1 MRRLLQQFM
10 KPYTSKAILGILT
23 KMVEV
28 VFEVLTPLVIARM
41 IDHGVHTHNVAAVI
55 GLGALL
61 LLLAAVSYCFTLIC
75 QKCASV
81 CSQGIGTDIRNALYE
96 HISQFSAA
104 ELDFFGTPSLV
115 TRLTNDVNQI
125 QLGIALGI
133 RQLTRW
139 PLLAIGSII
148 ACFSLNVAF
157 GAVALIS
164 TVLVSV
170 IFFVI
175 MRASIP
181 FYKDMQNKLDTVSQ
195 ITREALSGVRVIRAF
210 RKDAYESKRF
220 SAAAQNQAQI
230 AIGVGKLSALLN
242 PATFFVMYSAILII
256 LWISAVW
263 ISGDTLPGSTL
274 TQGQVI
280 ACVSYMTTT
289 LISIGY
295 LANLVIVFLRA
306 WASSMRI
313 AEVLDTHLSI
323 TVPSTRVELDCTAA
337 ALRFENVNFSYNAAT
352 HDEALALHDVSFSIQ
367 AGQTLGIIGGTG
379 SGKSSLAQLIC
390 RLYDMTSGSIS
401 LFGTDIQAY
410 PLQQLHELV
419 GYVPQ
424 KTSLISG
431 TIRSNLLWR
440 NPAATDEQLWDAL
453 TVAQAQEFVAQKP
466 NQLDSVVEA
475 GGKNFSGGQR
485 QRLTIARSLVQMPRI
500 VVLDDAAS
508 ALDFATDARLR
519 AALANLGEEVTSIII
534 SQRVSAVMHAD
545 AILVLDHGR
554 VAGLGDHETLLRDCP
569 IYREICLSQLSKEE
583 V

>member
-1 MRRLLQQFM
+1 
-10 KPYTSKAILGILT
+10 
-23 KMVEV
+23 
-28 VFEVLTPLVIARM
+28 
-41 IDHGVHTHNVAAVI
+41 
-55 GLGALL
+55 
-61 LLLAAVSYCFTLIC
+61 
-75 QKCASV
+75 
-81 CSQGIGTDIRNALYE
+81 
-96 HISQFSAA
+96 
-104 ELDFFGTPSLV
+104 
-115 TRLTNDVNQI
+115 
-125 QLGIALGI
+125 
-133 RQLTRW
+133 
-139 PLLAIGSII
+139 
-148 ACFSLNVAF
+148 
-157 GAVALIS
+157 
-164 TVLVSV
+164 
-170 IFFVI
+170 
-175 MRASIP
+175 
-181 FYKDMQNKLDTVSQ
+181 
-195 ITREALSGVRVIRAF
+195 
-210 RKDAYESKRF
+210 
-220 SAAAQNQAQI
+220 
-230 AIGVGKLSALLN
+230 
-242 PATFFVMYSAILII
+242 
-256 LWISAVW
+256 
-263 ISGDTLPGSTL
+263 
-274 TQGQVI
+274 
-280 ACVSYMTTT
+280 
-289 LISIGY
+289 
-295 LANLVIVFLRA
+295 
-306 WASSMRI
+306 
-313 AEVLDTHLSI
+313 
-323 TVPSTRVELDCTAA
+323 
-337 ALRFENVNFSYNAAT
+337 
-352 HDEALALHDVSFSIQ
+352 FSIQ